1 MSQSHVHAR
10 VVELFHALG
19 ELTAVEREARLV
31 ELEPELQTRLRALL
45 QADAQDSSAL
55 THVLQQGSANALAP
69 ASQGQRLG
77 PWRVLR
83 ELGAGGMGS
92 VLLAERADG
101 QFEQQVAI
109 KLIRGFPTEDGQRR
123 LRQERQ
129 ILAQLDHPNIA
140 HLIDGGQAE
149 DGQPYVVMEYVQG
162 CGLLEHVAAAGLDM
176 EARLTLFDHV
186 ADAVQHAHQ
195 RLVIHRDLKPG
206 NILVQ
211 ANGEPKLLDF
221 GVAKLVD
228 MSVDTERETSTRV
241 FSQGY
246 ASPEQVAG
254 RLVSTTTDVYALGI
268 ILREMLTGE
277 RGPGLAVTAPPG
289 FQALSVPS
297 DLRGVIEHATDDDP
311 ARRYATVEA
320 LRADL
325 TRWRSGLP
333 VRAAA
338 DTWRYRAG
346 KFVRRHRLGVGLAVV
361 ALVAAASFVWRLN
374 VERQRALE
382 AEAASSQ
389 AQKAA
394 ERSEQA
400 AMASLAF
407 LTNTLASVH
416 PDMTLSKEISVRDL
430 LGHMRSSIDAD
441 TTLSPRV
448 RQIVQ
453 RLLGKL
459 YYSLGDP
466 ASAVALLDVGIEGTE
481 PAGRAE
487 ALALAD
493 DLDAL
498 SSALAVVER
507 DDDALQRAQQAQ
519 DLREKF
525 APGDALQAMLGR
537 QQMAYVHYRSGDVA
551 RAQTE
556 WDALLADAE
565 RAPEPPEDLIL
576 NVYQTA
582 TSVAHAQGE
591 VSRALALADRG
602 MAFAKAHGFNL
613 ELPSSTNL
621 LQSRA
626 ELLVET
632 GKVDEAVGILRSLVA
647 LQERTVGLTGPRA
660 SGVLNSLGIA
670 LNTQGQYREA
680 AELFARGLDADGDAK
695 PTDQERAIG
704 LSNLASVEE
713 SAGDYVSALRHF
725 DAAIALIDALP
736 DTPDYMRINLQRNR
750 ARTLGL
756 SGRHEEAK
764 KALLGLRRRIA
775 QEGEGNAANL
785 AMTDWQLS
793 ILAREAGDVVGGL
806 QALDVALEEFKG
818 VLPPEHAIYAYAHQ
832 QRAAFALQ
840 QHDLRLARSEID
852 AAIDALSGGQA
863 GEVDVAIARSIR
875 AAVLDAAG
883 QRQAARDELIE
894 VLPLLRQALLPT
906 EVHRARA
913 ERLAQNLDLPAE
925 SPPR

>member
-1 MSQSHVHAR
+1 MTDAHVHAR
-10 VVELFHALG
+10 VVELFHVLS
-19 ELTAVEREARLV
+19 ELPPAEQEARLAQ
-31 ELEPELQTRLRALL
+31 LEPELQERLRSLL
-45 QADAQDSSAL
+45 RADQANTSAL
-55 THVLQQGSANALAP
+55 TQVLQQASTSALTP
-69 ASQGQRLG
+69 STPGLRLG
-77 PWRVLR
+77 PWRIVR

-109 KLIRGFPTEDGQRR
+109 KLIRGFPTADGQRR

-140 HLIDGGQAE
+140 HLIDGGQAD

-162 CGLLEHVAAAGLDM
+162 LGLLEHVAVAGLSLD
-176 EARLTLFDHV
+176 ARLSLFDHI

-246 ASPEQVAG
+246 ASPEQIAG
-254 RLVSTTTDVYALGI
+254 RMVSTTTDVYALGV

-289 FQALSVPS
+289 FQALSLPS
-297 DLRGVIEHATDDDP
+297 DLRGVIEQATDEDP

-320 LRADL
+320 LRADVA
-325 TRWRSGLP
+325 RWRSGLP

-346 KFVRRHRLGVGLAVV
+346 KFVRRHRLGVGVVVV
-361 ALVAAASFVWRLN
+361 ALVAAATFVWRLN
-374 VERQRALE
+374 VERHRALE
-382 AEAASSQ
+382 AEAAS
-389 AQKAA
+389 AKALVAA

-407 LTNTLASVH
+407 LTNTLSSVH
-416 PDMTLSKEISVRDL
+416 PDMTLSKEITVRDL

-459 YYSLGDP
+459 YYALGDP
-466 ASAVALLDVGIEGTE
+466 ASAVSLLDLGLEGIE

-487 ALALAD
+487 ALALAE
-493 DLDAL
+493 DLDSL

-507 DDDALQRAQQAQ
+507 DDDALHRAQQAQ

-525 APGDALQAMLGR
+525 APDDALQAMLSR
-537 QQMAYVHYRSGDVA
+537 QQMAYVHYRSGDAA

-565 RAPEPPEDLIL
+565 RAPVPPEDLIL
-576 NVYQTA
+576 NVYQSA
-582 TSVAHAQGE
+582 AAVAHAQGE

-602 MAFAKAHGFNL
+602 MAFAKEHGFNV
-613 ELPSSTNL
+613 ERPSSINL
-621 LQSRA
+621 LQTRA

-660 SGVLNSLGIA
+660 SNVLNALGIA

-785 AMTDWQLS
+785 AMADWQLS

-806 QALDVALEEFKG
+806 QALDAALEGFKD
-818 VLPPEHAIYAYAHQ
+818 VLPPEHLIYGYVHQ

-840 QHDLRLARSEID
+840 QHDLKLARSEID
-852 AAIDALSGGQA
+852 AAIDALSGGKA
-863 GEVDVAIARSIR
+863 GTVDVAIARSIR
-875 AAVLDAAG
+875 AAVRDAAG

-906 EVHRARA
+906 EVHRVRA
-913 ERLAQNLDLPAE
+913 ERLARELGLSSEPA
-925 SPPR
+925 P